1 MIALTNCF
9 SLSTGIRDYCERYG
23 ANIEKV
29 CEEQGGPRSL
39 SGDILDRLENELSQD
54 WPLDQLNKRR
64 ELRDRRLAALAIH
77 RCQEKKENES
87 V

>member
-1 MIALTNCF
+1 MF
-9 SLSTGIRDYCERYG
+9 FLSIGIRDYCERYG

-39 SGDILDRLENELSQD
+39 SGDTLDRLEKELNQT

-77 RCQEKKENES
+77 RRQETKENES